1 MLKKILSHS
10 ISINKQMLWLVALLL
25 ILMTAAV
32 ANTGRPPS
40 TVALNDYGVGAPFLK
55 SWLPIWIFAA
65 AGGAGSLF
73 FKIDQID
80 KHFRWLMIAKPFLGL
95 FGALSLCLV
104 LAVGVE
110 PQPPIMSAYAFL
122 AALMSAPL
130 LQALLAVASLPRN
143 QAELFNTI
151 NPFRFK
157 VVVDDK
163 GDSKNDAPKS

>member
-1 MLKKILSHS
+1 MLKKILSQG
-10 ISINKQMLWLVALLL
+10 IRLKKWCLWLIAALLL
-25 ILMTAAV
+25 LMTAAV
-32 ANTGRPPS
+32 ASTGEPPDP
-40 TVALNDYGVGAPFLK
+40 AILNNYGVGVPFLK
-55 SWLPIWIFAA
+55 SWLPIWVFST
-65 AGGAGSLF
+65 AGGIGSLF
-73 FKIDQID
+73 FKIDAID

-130 LQALLAVASLPRN
+130 LQALLVVASLPRN

-151 NPFRFK
+151 NPFKFK

-163 GDSKNDAPKS
+163 GVERNDDIKS

>member
-1 MLKKILSHS
+1 MLKKILSYG
-10 ISINKQMLWLVALLL
+10 ICIKKQMLWLLAALLL
-25 ILMTAAV
+25 LMTAAV
-32 ANTGRPPS
+32 AGTGEPVDSP
-40 TVALNDYGVGAPFLK
+40 TLNYYGMGVPFLK

-73 FKIDQID
+73 FKIKAID
-80 KHFRWLMIAKPFLGL
+80 EHFRFLMIAKPFLGL

-104 LAVGVE
+104 LASAVE
-110 PQPPIMSAYAFL
+110 PQPPIMSAYAFV
-122 AALMSAPL
+122 AALLSAPI

-151 NPFRFK
+151 NPFKFK

-163 GDSKNDAPKS
+163 GGQDDKS